1 MNLILSVISVFPNG
15 TMDIV
20 IPSLSVSPLSLC
32 FHISVSDHYTCF
44 LTFRKGHIIMSYQR
58 SPPPVDNKLIQ
69 PLCWD
74 NKSARR
80 LTLSRDI
87 D

>member
-20 IPSLSVSPLSLC
+20 IPSLSPRSLC
-32 FHISVSDHYTCF
+32 FHISDFDHYTCF
-44 LTFRKGHIIMSYQR
+44 LTFKKEYTIMSYQ
-58 SPPPVDNKLIQ
+58 PIMPPVDNKLIQ
-69 PLCWD
+69 ALCLD

-80 LTLSRDI
+80 ITMSRDI